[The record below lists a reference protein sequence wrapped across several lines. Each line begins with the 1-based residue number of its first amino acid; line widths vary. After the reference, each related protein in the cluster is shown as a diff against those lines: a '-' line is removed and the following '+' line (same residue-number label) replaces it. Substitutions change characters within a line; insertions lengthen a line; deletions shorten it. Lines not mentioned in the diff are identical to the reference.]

1 MRIIDHIGNSY
12 IPSTITK
19 KLLFAHTCT
28 GKAIWVDCVSSIR
41 ISDFERRFVVHV
53 DEYIKRKGL
62 WC

>member
-28 GKAIWVDCVSSIR
+28 GKAIWVDCALSKR
-41 ISDFERRFVVHV
+41 ITYFERVFGVHV
-53 DEYIKRKGL
+53 DEYIKRR
-62 WC
+62 

>member
-28 GKAIWVDCVSSIR
+28 GKAIWADCSSSKR
-41 ISDFERRFVVHV
+41 ITEFEKVFGVHV
-53 DEYIKRKGL
+53 DEYIKRR
-62 WC
+62 